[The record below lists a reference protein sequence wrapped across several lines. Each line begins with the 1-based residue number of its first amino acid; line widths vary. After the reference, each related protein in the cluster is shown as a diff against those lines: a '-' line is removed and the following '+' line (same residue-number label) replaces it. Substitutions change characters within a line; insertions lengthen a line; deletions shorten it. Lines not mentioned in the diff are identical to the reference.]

1 MSEGSGTLR
10 LPVEFTTGAVTK
22 TLGLTCSVGALALGA
37 VEAEAIV
44 EFGDEVK
51 EEEFF
56 CEDNKLVWKQGS
68 LKASWRK
75 KSHNGIFTAIYSS
88 GKNPQ

>member
-10 LPVEFTTGAVTK
+10 LPVEFTTVAVTK

-44 EFGDEVK
+44 EVEDEVK
-51 EEEFF
+51 EEEFSAKR
-56 CEDNKLVWKQGS
+56 ESLYENKEV
-68 LKASWRK
+68 
-75 KSHNGIFTAIYSS
+75 
-88 GKNPQ
+88 